1 MLHLNINQKLIVLIA
16 LLSILLLVLI
26 CSIFVQ
32 TITRKRRVDYL
43 LPQLNKQIVQRN
55 KEIEGLLHQD
65 MFKSTG
71 QLAHLKKIKQLLNQS
86 INDEVDLAEL
96 MAIEQNFNKYY
107 NALICSSVN
116 NEQMELLF
124 EGRLLANLK
133 FSQKT
138 QEFNSAATYHNNS
151 VKYFP
156 TKLIAQLLGYKV
168 VPLLNTNS
176 VNDFKQWKATHLP
189 MANQIS

>member
-1 MLHLNINQKLIVLIA
+1 LLIA

-32 TITRKRRVDYL
+32 IITRKRRVDYL
-43 LPQLNKQIVQRN
+43 LPELNKQIVQRN
-55 KEIEGLLHQD
+55 KEIEGLLHED
-65 MFKSTG
+65 MFKNTE
-71 QLAHLKKIKQLLNQS
+71 QLNHLKKIKQLLNQS
-86 INDEVDLAEL
+86 INEEVDLAEL
-96 MAIEQNFNKYY
+96 IAIEQNLDKHYD
-107 NALICSSVN
+107 ALICDSLN

-138 QEFNSAATYHNNS
+138 EEFNSAATYHNNS

-156 TKLIAQLLGYKV
+156 TKLIAKLLGYKV

-176 VNDFKQWKATHLP
+176 INDFEQWKATHLHK
-189 MANQIS
+189 AGQAS